1 MVVGKESKI
10 EVTTRNYKVASIMG
24 IDSPFVLKCLKETQ
38 SWDLFSKIAFREG
51 QEKVHPNLVEILKEI
66 VNKCNG
72 VPLVIKTLGTI
83 LYLKTEESQWLSIKN
98 TEKLL
103 SLGIG
108 NDNILS
114 VLKLSYDNLP
124 IHLKQCFT
132 FCASFPKDYE
142 IEKKLLVEL
151 WIAQGYILDEDVG
164 DEYFEGLLSRLLLE
178 EFEKDAYNNLL
189 SCKMYDLIHDLA
201 QSVIGSEVLTLND
214 DVKEISKEVLHVS
227 LSGPNLKLTALKV
240 KHIRTLLSI
249 KRSNQYDSK
258 ENVIFNSTFS
268 SSSFK
273 GLRVLGLN
281 HFYLNSIPKCLDQ
294 LTHLRYLDLSKN
306 KFEILPNSITKLK
319 NLQILQLAQ
328 CFKLKEFPKDIRE
341 SINLRHLENNG
352 CCGVT
357 HMPCG
362 IGELTLLQ
370 TLRVFIV
377 GNRGGGFRDDHEI
390 GRLSELKGLNN
401 LKGEL
406 RIENLQNVRDVVVES
421 RKANLKEKKYVQSL
435 RLEWWYRGAQSSED
449 SESPMEGLQ
458 PHPNLKGYGGMRFPS
473 WMMNGGLSTML
484 PNLITI
490 NLEGCSRCHTLPC
503 FV

>member
-1 MVVGKESKI
+1 M
-10 EVTTRNYKVASIMG
+10 
-24 IDSPFVLKCLKETQ
+24 
-38 SWDLFSKIAFREG
+38 
-51 QEKVHPNLVEILKEI
+51 
-66 VNKCNG
+66 
-72 VPLVIKTLGTI
+72 
-83 LYLKTEESQWLSIKN
+83 
-98 TEKLL
+98 
-103 SLGIG
+103 
-108 NDNILS
+108 
-114 VLKLSYDNLP
+114 
-124 IHLKQCFT
+124 
-132 FCASFPKDYE
+132 
-142 IEKKLLVEL
+142 
-151 WIAQGYILDEDVG
+151 
-164 DEYFEGLLSRLLLE
+164 
-178 EFEKDAYNNLL
+178 
-189 SCKMYDLIHDLA
+189 
-201 QSVIGSEVLTLND
+201 
-214 DVKEISKEVLHVS
+214 
-227 LSGPNLKLTALKV
+227 TALKL

-258 ENVIFNSTFS
+258 ENVIFSSTFS

-306 KFEILPNSITKLK
+306 KFEILPNIITKLK
-319 NLQILQLAQ
+319 NLQILKLAL

-377 GNRGGGFRDDHEI
+377 GNRRGGLRDDHEI

-449 SESPMEGLQ
+449 FESLMEGLQ

-473 WMMNGGLSTML
+473 WMMNGGLSAML